1 MTPSADL
8 MLLRSGG
15 TPAGH
20 TSSELMRTMTPG
32 PADFN
37 RSTMTAMTGALSL
50 KTAALRR
57 ESAPAEVF
65 ATHASVPHPPIT
77 IGPNS
82 GTT

>member
-1 MTPSADL
+1 

-20 TSSELMRTMTPG
+20 TSSELLRTMTPG

-37 RSTMTAMTGALSL
+37 RTTMAAMTGGLSL

-57 ESAPAEVF
+57 ESAPDGVF
-65 ATHASVPHPPIT
+65 APVHASVPHPPIT

>member
-15 TPAGH
+15 IPAGH
-20 TSSELMRTMTPG
+20 TSSELLRTMTPG
-32 PADFN
+32 PADLN
-37 RSTMTAMTGALSL
+37 RATMTAMGGLSL

-65 ATHASVPHPPIT
+65 ATHTSVPHPPIT
-77 IGPNS
+77 NGSNS